1 MFGQKNRCR
10 HIAYSGYQC
19 RRPSLEGQPF
29 CYQHARFSEP
39 QPAPPRYSREP
50 AVMIPLLDDR
60 ATVQV
65 VIAEVMRAL
74 VTRSIAAEEA
84 RALFYGLQLASANLG
99 RIEKST
105 KEQEPVVSIEHEHP
119 QGPELGPEIEF
130 PASEEEQE
138 MSEALQTWAESDPIM
153 SEVLKGVREAKR
165 LRSRVPQV
173 PILGPGRTH
182 SNLEYRSESPGDY
195 FIHDSVRSHGQIT
208 DFNSGLAG
216 QFDERNNL

>member
-19 RRPSLEGQPF
+19 RRPSLEGQSF

-39 QPAPPRYSREP
+39 QPAPPRYSRQP
-50 AVMIPLLDDR
+50 AVVIPLLDDR
-60 ATVQV
+60 ATLQV
-65 VIAEVMRAL
+65 VIAEVMRAM
-74 VTRSIAAEEA
+74 VARSITAEEA

-105 KEQEPVVSIEHEHP
+105 QQEPVVSIEHEHP
-119 QGPELGPEIEF
+119 EGPELGPEIEF
-130 PASEEEQE
+130 PLSEEEQE

-165 LRSRVPQV
+165 LRNENTPRQV
-173 PILGPGRTH
+173 PHVRILEHRRTH
-182 SNLEYRSESPGDY
+182 TNQEYRAESPGDY
-195 FIHDSVRSHGQIT
+195 FIHDSGRSPGQIRN
-208 DFNSGLAG
+208 FNPGLSGQLEG
-216 QFDERNNL
+216 

>member
-19 RRPSLEGQPF
+19 RRPSLEGQSF

-39 QPAPPRYSREP
+39 QPAPPRYSRQP
-50 AVMIPLLDDR
+50 AVVIPLLDDR
-60 ATVQV
+60 ATLQV
-65 VIAEVMRAL
+65 VIAEVMRAM
-74 VTRSIAAEEA
+74 VARSITAEEA

-119 QGPELGPEIEF
+119 EGPELGPEIEF
-130 PASEEEQE
+130 PLSEEEQE
-138 MSEALQTWAESDPIM
+138 MSEALQTWAENDPIM

-182 SNLEYRSESPGDY
+182 SNLEYRSASREEY
-195 FIHDSVRSHGQIT
+195 FIHDEGRSTGQIT
-208 DFNSGLAG
+208 SFNPGLSGQLEG
-216 QFDERNNL
+216 